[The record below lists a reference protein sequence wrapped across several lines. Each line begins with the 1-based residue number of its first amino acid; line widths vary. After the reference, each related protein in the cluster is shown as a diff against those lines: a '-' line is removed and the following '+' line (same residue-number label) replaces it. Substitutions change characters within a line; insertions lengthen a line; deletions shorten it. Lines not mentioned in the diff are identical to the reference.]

1 MSKPCPLLGVAV
13 SADCVD
19 CEEKACKDRK
29 YKTICIG
36 IDQSYSN
43 TGISLSADG
52 KLLKIKHIELA
63 KYNSHSERRGAL
75 GKTLDGL
82 LKAIWYRAENIICV
96 FERIRLYSQNFLNI
110 DYIKQIGALNA
121 VIIDIMHKWNVPVYS
136 VDTRCWKSSVI
147 GTSKGAANSYGVPEE
162 KWPAVQW
169 CIKQGFEDSILRSV
183 EGRKQKGTFMRD
195 GNRYMYDNDASDS
208 AGISMFWFVGDRDKL
223 QEEH

>member
-19 CEEKACKDRK
+19 CEEKACKGRK

-36 IDQSYSN
+36 IDQSYAN
-43 TGISLSADG
+43 TGISISADG

-63 KYNSHSERRGAL
+63 KYSNHSEKRGAL
-75 GKTLDGL
+75 GKALDGL

-96 FERIRLYSQNFLNI
+96 FERIRLYSQNFLSI

-121 VIIDIMHKWNVPVYS
+121 VIIDTMHKWNVPVYS

-147 GTSKGAANSYGVPEE
+147 GTSKGAANKYGVPEE